1 MSLSSNKIARRILLH
16 VVFILLSVIFIFP
29 FLWMFMG
36 AFKDDVEVIKMPPTL
51 LPSKFNFDNFRTIS
65 TLFPVGRFLL
75 NSVIV
80 AFTSTSLQLIFC
92 AMAAYVFAKMK
103 FRGREILFTLFL
115 ITMMVPKQLT
125 MITLYR
131 IFVNLH
137 LQNSYL
143 GLILPS
149 TYNALGIFLMRQH
162 IRTIPDSFA
171 EAATVDGASHFKI
184 FFKIV
189 LPLCKP
195 ALATV
200 GILGFMESWN
210 SFLWP
215 LIITSST
222 ELATLPLG
230 LSKLQGRWT
239 TAWNLLMAGNV
250 ISTIPILIVYLFAQ
264 KYFIKSLAQSGIKG

>member
-1 MSLSSNKIARRILLH
+1 
-16 VVFILLSVIFIFP
+16 
-29 FLWMFMG
+29 MG
-36 AFKDDVEVIKMPPTL
+36 AFKNDVEVIKMPPTL